1 MSGTLSPIYYSPMSL
16 FGRKPPRQSL
26 MARYISEAYSSP
38 IKKIQGSPT
47 KTIKGRPLYQ
57 IILLIVASSLT
68 ITGVAASVAITIR
81 GNNST
86 VDNQLSLGVG
96 QARAISCETSSTLS
110 VDTTSQWD
118 DNLGDFTLQR
128 LDVSKVDPSCGG
140 KELTLVVDMLNS
152 PNVNVVCNLPA
163 SNAISGVSS
172 SNYSQATFVFAT
184 SAFTPSLT
192 GQYACGTFSYPLYM
206 ASISA
211 TAVQIK

>member
-1 MSGTLSPIYYSPMSL
+1 
-16 FGRKPPRQSL
+16 
-26 MARYISEAYSSP
+26 MARYISEAYNSP
-38 IKKIQGSPT
+38 LGTPRGSGVRT
-47 KTIKGRPLYQ
+47 FKGRPLYQ
-57 IILLIVASSLT
+57 IVLLIVAGSLT
-68 ITGVAASVAITIR
+68 VTGVVASVAITLR

-96 QARAISCETSSTLS
+96 QAKAISCETSSTVS

-118 DNLGDFTLQR
+118 DTYSDFTLQR

-152 PNVNVVCNLPA
+152 ANVNVVCNLPA
-163 SNAISGVSS
+163 SNAISGVSA
-172 SNYSQATFVFAT
+172 SNYSQATFIFAT
-184 SAFTPSLT
+184 SAFTPTVT
-192 GQYACGTFSYPLYM
+192 GQYACGTFSYPMYM